1 MLPALSIAALGMIES
16 LLCGASAGKMKNEKL
31 NADRELMAQG
41 IGNMLI
47 PLFVGVPATAAIAR
61 TSVAIKAGG
70 KTRLVS
76 VFHSIVI
83 FISMFFD
90 DDVLNLF
97 LHDLYQYHVLL
108 YVNENY
114 LKQIKKLKP

>member
-47 PLFVGVPATAAIAR
+47 PLFGGVPATAAIAR

-70 KTRLVS
+70 KQ
-76 VFHSIVI
+76 
-83 FISMFFD
+83 D
-90 DDVLNLF
+90 
-97 LHDLYQYHVLL
+97 
-108 YVNENY
+108 
-114 LKQIKKLKP
+114 